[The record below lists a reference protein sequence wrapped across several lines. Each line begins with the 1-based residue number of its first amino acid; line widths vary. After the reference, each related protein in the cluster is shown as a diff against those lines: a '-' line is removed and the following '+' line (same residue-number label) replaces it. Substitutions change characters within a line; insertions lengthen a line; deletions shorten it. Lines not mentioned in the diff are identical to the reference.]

1 MDVALTLLLILA
13 AIITSWYD
21 TYSVQRTYANLCAR
35 RHGHIPPLMDWF
47 FVPDADAEVERLR
60 RRHRNMY
67 LLAAAFAVAAVVVAL
82 VRSPTWH

>member
-1 MDVALTLLLILA
+1 MDIALMLLLLVA
-13 AIITSWYD
+13 AIIVGWYD
-21 TYSVQRTYANLCAR
+21 TYSVQRTYANLCAS

-47 FVPDADAEVERLR
+47 FTPDSDADVEQLR

-67 LLAAAFAVAAVVVAL
+67 LLAIALAAAAVVVGL